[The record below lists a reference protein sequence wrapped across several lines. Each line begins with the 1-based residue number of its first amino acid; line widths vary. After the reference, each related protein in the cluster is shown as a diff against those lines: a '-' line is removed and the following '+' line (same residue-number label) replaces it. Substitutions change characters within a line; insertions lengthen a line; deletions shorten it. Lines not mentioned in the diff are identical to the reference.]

1 MVTISLHLRARIL
14 EGKNCSVCCN
24 RNLSCLFQPFLFFIV
39 IPLIAFC
46 YFRGVRLVNPFY
58 SIWASPQGV
67 TMGRAFI
74 GIAMAAGILYFI
86 ILMVFIIK
94 AIYNIWQRRKQFK
107 SMAKGLRIHYMVCFI
122 FKHFV
127 LLYFYFS
134 YHQLW
139 TSILHKILSLL
150 IVYRRVFL
158 SFLFCLTF
166 YLLCCPE
173 KAKLT

>member
-1 MVTISLHLRARIL
+1 MNASFIL
-14 EGKNCSVCCN
+14 FLFVSELSILSQNSNPHNWWSQQNCSVCCN

-74 GIAMAAGILYFI
+74 GVAMAAGILYFI

-127 LLYFYFS
+127 LLYF
-134 YHQLW
+134 
-139 TSILHKILSLL
+139 
-150 IVYRRVFL
+150 
-158 SFLFCLTF
+158 
-166 YLLCCPE
+166 
-173 KAKLT
+173 